1 MSETG
6 IISQEYENTAELF
19 RAINESVIVLKKKH
33 FNLTGA
39 AQVTSEDLSGAR
51 KLLTDLLR
59 QLIEELENEPSAPVS
74 AAGTEGTSLQV
85 PPFFI
90 KRLQE
95 RHSGAMQWYLNDL
108 RALLQALEE
117 GRPLTRDLLSYLD
130 ELCGQLDA
138 ETTAIHRRLWRK

>member
-39 AQVTSEDLSGAR
+39 AQVTTEDISEAR

-59 QLIEELENEPSAPVS
+59 QLIEELEHEPSALV
-74 AAGTEGTSLQV
+74 TEDTSLQV

-95 RHSGAMQWYLNDL
+95 RHSGEMQWYLKDL
-108 RALLQALEE
+108 RELLQALEE
-117 GRPLTRDLLSYLD
+117 ERPLTGDLITYLD

>member
-19 RAINESVIVLKKKH
+19 RAINQSVIVLKKKH

-39 AQVTSEDLSGAR
+39 AQVTSGDLSEAR

-59 QLIEELENEPSAPVS
+59 QLIEKLEHEPSVLM
-74 AAGTEGTSLQV
+74 TEDTSLQV

-95 RHSGAMQWYLNDL
+95 RHSGEMQWYLKDL
-108 RALLQALEE
+108 RELLQALEE
-117 GRPLTRDLLSYLD
+117 GRPLTGNLITYLD

>member
-6 IISQEYENTAELF
+6 IISQEYQNTAELF
-19 RAINESVIVLKKKH
+19 RAINQSVIVLKKKH

-39 AQVTSEDLSGAR
+39 AQLTTEALSEAR
-51 KLLTDLLR
+51 KLLSDLLR
-59 QLIEELENEPSAPVS
+59 QLIEKLDHDSSVLPTDDN
-74 AAGTEGTSLQV
+74 SLQV

-95 RHSGAMQWYLNDL
+95 RHSGEMQWYLQDL
-108 RALLQALEE
+108 QKLLKALEE
-117 GRPLTRDLLSYLD
+117 ERPLTDELVSYLD